1 MHEILAE
8 TPRGVHQDNA
18 IEPRFG
24 VDREHHARTC
34 EVRPHH
40 LLHADGK
47 AHLEM
52 IEAHCLA
59 IGDGAVGEEGGE
71 AAAAGGK
78 QGILTPYVKEAFLLT
93 GKTRLGQV
101 LGSGA

>member
-18 IEPRFG
+18 IETRFG

-34 EVRPHH
+34 KVRPHH

-47 AHLEM
+47 AHFEM

-59 IGDGAVGEEGGE
+59 IDDGAVGEEGGE